1 MPHLGKAN
9 LSEVSISSEPQFEL
23 ITRTGSDYFLEWTGY
38 RLIAGKTE
46 AQSAKSDNGR
56 SGTVRSGPDNESSKG
71 LLIGSLDTEG
81 KYCT

>member
-1 MPHLGKAN
+1 M
-9 LSEVSISSEPQFEL
+9 SEVSTLSEPPFEL
-23 ITRTGSDYFLEWTGY
+23 VRITRTGSDVFLEWTGY

-46 AQSAKSDNGR
+46 ARSAKSDNGR
-56 SGTVRSGPDNESSKG
+56 SRTVRIGPDNGSSKG